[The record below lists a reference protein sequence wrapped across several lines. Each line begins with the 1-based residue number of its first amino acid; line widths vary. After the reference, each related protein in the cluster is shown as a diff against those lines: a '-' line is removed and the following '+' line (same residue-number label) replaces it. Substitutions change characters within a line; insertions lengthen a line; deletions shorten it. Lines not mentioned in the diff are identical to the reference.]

1 MIRIPGLLAAALVS
15 TLLAAAG
22 VSLQT
27 SHAQSPDGTAVALT
41 GARLFDGTGR
51 APLEQST
58 LVIRN
63 GRIEAVGAATV
74 PDDAVRVDLSG
85 KTIVPGLINAH
96 GHLNSDRSA
105 RPIRDK
111 LVGQLRLYA
120 DYGVTTVVVLGVG
133 ANDLEDAVKLREE
146 QEHGTLDRARVYV
159 AGPSLRNLR
168 DGRRGPCTR
177 G

>member
-27 SHAQSPDGTAVALT
+27 SHAQAPDGTAVVLT

-74 PDDAVRVDLSG
+74 RSTTSG
-85 KTIVPGLINAH
+85 PRGKFTRSGLPE
-96 GHLNSDRSA
+96 G
-105 RPIRDK
+105 
-111 LVGQLRLYA
+111 G
-120 DYGVTTVVVLGVG
+120 
-133 ANDLEDAVKLREE
+133 
-146 QEHGTLDRARVYV
+146 
-159 AGPSLRNLR
+159 
-168 DGRRGPCTR
+168 
-177 G
+177 